1 MVWAYSKKSE
11 STLSSQN
18 RAELLKLT
26 KYYATNG
33 GPLDNEPIVAY

>member
-1 MVWAYSKKSE
+1 MIYSKKLE

-18 RAELLKLT
+18 RAESLQRT